1 MGVLLDVLGSV
12 IIGATLLLMM
22 ITFTLQVQE
31 TAARIY
37 YTSSMID
44 HMDNAARN
52 INHIFAM
59 AGVGVAI
66 DDKDICLEASDSRIL
81 FQTYWDCE
89 GDTLSNDLHKIEITL
104 ADLGYAD
111 GKVIEIRQDGSVIM
125 PLGHIQYIED
135 IYMNYFDF
143 DDNATTTPADIV
155 SAEILLTFRRDS
167 PWRSDQPLRSNL
179 QLKCFFMNA
188 YLQKGNWE

>member
-66 DDKDICLEASDSRIL
+66 DDKNICLEASESSIL

-111 GKVIEIRQDGSVIM
+111 GKVIEIRQDDSVIM

-135 IYMNYFDF
+135 IAMNYFDF
-143 DDNATTTPADIV
+143 DDKPTTTPADIV

>member
-1 MGVLLDVLGSV
+1 
-12 IIGATLLLMM
+12 
-22 ITFTLQVQE
+22 
-31 TAARIY
+31 
-37 YTSSMID
+37 
-44 HMDNAARN
+44 
-52 INHIFAM
+52 
-59 AGVGVAI
+59 
-66 DDKDICLEASDSRIL
+66 
-81 FQTYWDCE
+81 
-89 GDTLSNDLHKIEITL
+89 
-104 ADLGYAD
+104 
-111 GKVIEIRQDGSVIM
+111 M

-135 IYMNYFDF
+135 IDMNYFDF

>member
-1 MGVLLDVLGSV
+1 MGVMLDVIGSV
-12 IIGATLLLMM
+12 IIGATLLLMIM
-22 ITFTLQVQE
+22 TFQLQLQE
-31 TAARIY
+31 TAGRIY

-44 HMDNAARN
+44 HMDAAARN

-59 AGVGVAI
+59 AGVGVPA
-66 DDKDICLEASDSRIL
+66 DSICVAASSASITFR
-81 FQTYWDCE
+81 TYWDCA
-89 GDTLSNDLHKIEITL
+89 GDSLSNTQHQIELKL
-104 ADLGYAD
+104 ANDGYAD
-111 GKVIEIRQDGSVIM
+111 GKVIEIQQDGSVIM

-135 IYMNYFDF
+135 IEMNYFDF

-167 PWRSDQPLRSNL
+167 PWRPAQPLQSNI

-188 YLQKGNWE
+188 YLQKGGW

>member
-59 AGVGVAI
+59 AGVGVP
-66 DDKDICLEASDSRIL
+66 SDSICVAANSSSITFR
-81 FQTYWDCE
+81 TYWDCE
-89 GDTLSNDLHKIEITL
+89 GDTLSNDLHEIEITL

-111 GKVIEIRQDGSVIM
+111 GKVIEIWQDGSVIM
-125 PLGHIQYIED
+125 PLGHIQYIEGID
-135 IYMNYFDF
+135 MNYFDF
-143 DDNATTTPADIV
+143 DDNATTTPADIM

>member
-66 DDKDICLEASDSRIL
+66 DDKDICLEASESSIL

-135 IYMNYFDF
+135 IAMNYFDF

>member
-66 DDKDICLEASDSRIL
+66 DDKDICLEAS
-81 FQTYWDCE
+81 
-89 GDTLSNDLHKIEITL
+89 
-104 ADLGYAD
+104 
-111 GKVIEIRQDGSVIM
+111 
-125 PLGHIQYIED
+125 
-135 IYMNYFDF
+135 
-143 DDNATTTPADIV
+143 
-155 SAEILLTFRRDS
+155 
-167 PWRSDQPLRSNL
+167 
-179 QLKCFFMNA
+179 
-188 YLQKGNWE
+188 